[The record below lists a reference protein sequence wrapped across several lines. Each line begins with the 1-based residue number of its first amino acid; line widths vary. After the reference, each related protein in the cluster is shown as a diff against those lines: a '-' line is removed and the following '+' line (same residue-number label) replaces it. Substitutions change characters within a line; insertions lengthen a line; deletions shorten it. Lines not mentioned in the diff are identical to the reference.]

1 MLGGHGLS
9 QKIAIGLPMKE
20 ETFNQAP
27 MLILHGGRG
36 NSLKRRMGRIVGL
49 SCLIPSVLISI
60 GMVLSGGGAKALD
73 LQRPNVI
80 LIITDDQSPRNPPT
94 PEYPKQVSPPGFG
107 YAGDRVLTPNVDRLA
122 RGGIVMTNAN
132 VACPVCSPSRY
143 TSLTGRHATRSR
155 GGIFNRLFP
164 AGTMARPENNV
175 ELGNGEPNLP
185 RLLQAA
191 GYTTAW
197 VGKCHILDQEILET
211 PKLWDTP
218 AAPGLKQYPPG
229 SDPRTD
235 PKTNQAMRDN
245 QQWWRG
251 RIKKEGFDWVG
262 AVYPGNLLELFNK
275 PSNVHNVEWTTR
287 SVLDFLNT
295 RSTGDDKPFFLYYGT
310 TIPHGPN
317 PWAKTKTGFANGL
330 DADPGYTGEGYRT
343 DLDYSFMPSRAS
355 IKKEV
360 AAAGFDVKHAWLTW
374 FDHSIGAILRKLD
387 ERALARDTLVIVTS
401 DHGTWRYGKTTLYD
415 GGLKVPLVMRWKAG
429 IRPGS
434 TYPHLVLNTDYAATI
449 LDLASAKVPDD
460 CKLDGLSLAPVLSG
474 QESGPLRGETFH
486 EIGFARAVKTP
497 KWKYIAVRYPREI
510 QRRIDAGEKFPAF
523 LKDAPPNPLPYLVAN
538 SHLGYNSSR
547 HNPNYFQKDQLYD
560 LENDPQEKNNVIGA
574 HPEVVADMKARL
586 TKHLVTFPGRPF
598 GEFTN

>member
-1 MLGGHGLS
+1 
-9 QKIAIGLPMKE
+9 
-20 ETFNQAP
+20 
-27 MLILHGGRG
+27 MLIVDMSREHSQMRKIEGSDWLCWLRHM
-36 NSLKRRMGRIVGL
+36 LF
-49 SCLIPSVLISI
+49 ISI
-60 GMVLSGGGAKALD
+60 GMVMLGSVTKALD
-73 LQRPNVI
+73 SERPNVI
-80 LIITDDQSPRNPPT
+80 LIMTDDQSPRNPPT

-122 RGGIVMTNAN
+122 REGIVMTNAN

-155 GGIFNRLFP
+155 GEVFNRLFQP
-164 AGTMARPENNV
+164 GTMSRPENNV
-175 ELGNGEPNLP
+175 ELGNGELNLP

-197 VGKCHILDQEILET
+197 VGKCHIFDKEILEK
-211 PKLWDTP
+211 PKLWGTP
-218 AAPGLKQYPPG
+218 AVAGLKRYPPD
-229 SDPRTD
+229 SDPRTN

-310 TIPHGPN
+310 TIPHGPD
-317 PWAKTKTGFANGL
+317 PWAKTKSGFAYGL

-387 ERALARDTLVIVTS
+387 ERDLARDTLLIVTS

-415 GGLKVPLVMRWKAG
+415 GGLKVPLVMRWPAG
-429 IRPGS
+429 IKPGS

-449 LDLASAKVPDD
+449 LDLAGAKVPDD
-460 CKLDGLSLAPVLSG
+460 YHLDGHSLAPVLRG
-474 QESGPLRGETFH
+474 QDSRPLRAETFH
-486 EIGFARAVKTP
+486 EIGFARAVKTA
-497 KWKYIAVRYPREI
+497 KWKYIAVRYPPGI
-510 QRRIDAGEKFPAF
+510 QRRIEAGEKFLAF
-523 LKDAPPNPLPYLVAN
+523 GDAVPNPRPYLVAN
-538 SHLGYNSSR
+538 KHLGYHSSR
-547 HNPNYFQKDQLYD
+547 HNPNYFQMDQLYD
-560 LENDPQEKNNVIGA
+560 LENDPQEKTNLIDR
-574 HPEVVADMKARL
+574 HPEVVLDLKARL
-586 TKHLVTFPGRPF
+586 SKHLITFADRPF
-598 GEFTN
+598 GEFTR

>member
-1 MLGGHGLS
+1 MLSLQDCQNNMLLGRLARRVGLIWLILLVFS
-9 QKIAIGLPMKE
+9 AIGV
-20 ETFNQAP
+20 A
-27 MLILHGGRG
+27 
-36 NSLKRRMGRIVGL
+36 
-49 SCLIPSVLISI
+49 
-60 GMVLSGGGAKALD
+60 LSGSIAKAVD
-73 LQRPNVI
+73 FQRPNVI
-80 LIITDDQSPRNPPT
+80 LIITDDQSPSNPPT
-94 PEYPKQVSPPGFG
+94 PEYPKQISPPGFG

-122 RGGIVMTNAN
+122 REGIVMTNAN

-155 GGIFNRLFP
+155 GEVFNRLFP
-164 AGTMARPENNV
+164 VGTMARPENNV
-175 ELGNGEPNLP
+175 ELGNSEPNLP

-197 VGKCHILDQEILET
+197 VGKCHILDHEILVK
-211 PKLWDTP
+211 PKVWGTP
-218 AAPGLKQYPPG
+218 AAAGLKRYPSG

-251 RIKKEGFDWVG
+251 RIKKVGFDWVG

-295 RSTGDDKPFFLYYGT
+295 RCADDDKPFFLYYGT
-310 TIPHGPN
+310 TIPHGPD
-317 PWAKTKTGFANGL
+317 PWAKTKTGFSHGL

-343 DLDYSFMPSRAS
+343 DLDYSFMPTRAS

-374 FDHSIGAILRKLD
+374 LDHSIGAILRKLD

-415 GGLKVPLVMRWKAG
+415 GGLKVPLVMRWPAG
-429 IRPGS
+429 IRPSS

-449 LDLASAKVPDD
+449 LDLAQAKVPEDYH
-460 CKLDGLSLAPVLSG
+460 LDGLSLAPVLLG
-474 QESGPLRGETFH
+474 RKSGPLRGETFH
-486 EIGFARAVKTP
+486 EIGFARALKTP
-497 KWKYIAVRYPREI
+497 KWKYIAVRYPEQI
-510 QRRIDAGEKFPAF
+510 QRRIQAGKKFPAF
-523 LKDAPPNPLPYLVAN
+523 GDAPPNPRPYLVAN
-538 SHLGYNSSR
+538 NHLGYHSSR
-547 HNPNYFQKDQLYD
+547 HNPNYFQLDQLYD
-560 LENDPQEKNNVIGA
+560 LENDPQEKNNLIGR
-574 HPEVVADMKARL
+574 HPEVVSDLKARL
-586 TKHLVTFPGRPF
+586 RKHLISFPDRPF
-598 GEFTN
+598 GEFTR